1 MEQENLK
8 MCHIWSSGSNQ
19 IDLRTKEQLHAE
31 EVRKR
36 WDLYERYNKAL
47 NNYDITKEGTINYDN
62 QIRK

>member
-1 MEQENLK
+1 MERENLK
-8 MCHIWSSGSNQ
+8 MCQIWASGSNQ
-19 IDLRTKEQLHAE
+19 IDLRTEGEMHAD

-47 NNYDITKEGTINYDN
+47 NNYDISKSGTITYDN